1 MSTSDLA
8 SKSFPQAASRGA
20 GGEQGPF
27 ACSSLPP
34 LPLQTSASSSMKVGP
49 QRSAA
54 LFVALAEDACARVA
68 TRTSIPAGE
77 IVAWPLL
84 DDLRIYPRGAT
95 EVLTAPV
102 IELGHGLICPFTAH
116 RVHLSE
122 WSFGLLLL
130 RAGDSGAAESSARP
144 ALEIARSNAQ
154 VHLLLGLILAQRAD
168 TRDEGIEHLK
178 SAARTLPR
186 AQEALKRLQDN

>member
-20 GGEQGPF
+20 EGEQEDIRLFFTTAPSI
-27 ACSSLPP
+27 ADISLKLDESWSP
-34 LPLQTSASSSMKVGP
+34 A
-49 QRSAA
+49 QRRT
-54 LFVALAEDACARVA
+54 FVALAEDATRLA
-68 TRTSIPAGE
+68 TRTPIPAEE

-116 RVHLSE
+116 RVHLS
-122 WSFGLLLL
+122 
-130 RAGDSGAAESSARP
+130 
-144 ALEIARSNAQ
+144 
-154 VHLLLGLILAQRAD
+154 
-168 TRDEGIEHLK
+168 
-178 SAARTLPR
+178 
-186 AQEALKRLQDN
+186 